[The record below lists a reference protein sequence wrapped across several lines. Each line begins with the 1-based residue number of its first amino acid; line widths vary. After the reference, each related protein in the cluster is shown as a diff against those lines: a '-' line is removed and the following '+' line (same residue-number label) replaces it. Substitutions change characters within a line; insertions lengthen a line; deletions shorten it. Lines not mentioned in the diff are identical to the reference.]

1 MAKKTPGVVKLQTA
15 AMALSPDDQRKLYYT
30 LRAAIY
36 PAPTTNPMLVTE
48 IREKRFQDGF
58 SCPYCQTT
66 QVIRYGKYDG
76 KQRYQCK
83 TCKCTF
89 GDFTGSPLART
100 KKPDKWQDFLECMIE
115 GRTLRDSG
123 IAIGVHYV
131 TLFYWR
137 HKVMKALKSL
147 PPPKLTGVG
156 ESDETYQRESQK
168 GSRCIEGRPPH
179 HRGGPAKSRGIG
191 ADQVCTVVARDRH
204 GSTLVDIAGFGQLSE
219 AKANATLREAI
230 SGVTVLC
237 SDSASAYFKLAKS
250 LNIEHVVLNA
260 SKKIRKRGIYH
271 IQNVNGYHSR
281 LKGWL
286 LPFKGVA
293 TKYLNSYQALFDFV
307 DRSRSYDSDAK
318 RKKLLMEACQ
328 SSVVPPYKALRL
340 VRFPAFV

>member
-168 GSRCIEGRPPH
+168 GSRCIEGVGPPN
-179 HRGGPAKSRGIG
+179 PAESVPIRS
-191 ADQVCTVVARDRH
+191 AQLWHATAMVLLL
-204 GSTLVDIAGFGQLSE
+204 STSQ
-219 AKANATLREAI
+219 
-230 SGVTVLC
+230 
-237 SDSASAYFKLAKS
+237 ASANSAKPKRMQRSGKPSLAS
-250 LNIEHVVLNA
+250 L
-260 SKKIRKRGIYH
+260 
-271 IQNVNGYHSR
+271 
-281 LKGWL
+281 
-286 LPFKGVA
+286 FFVA
-293 TKYLNSYQALFDFV
+293 TAQAPT
-307 DRSRSYDSDAK
+307 
-318 RKKLLMEACQ
+318 
-328 SSVVPPYKALRL
+328 SSSLSH
-340 VRFPAFV
+340 